1 MKPLFCAA
9 NGSWPLEEIRM
20 LVVFLIVFV
29 DLVGFG
35 IIIPLLP
42 FYGEFFGASPAQVGL
57 LMASYSLTQFLAA
70 PLWGRL
76 SDRAGRKPV
85 LIVSLAGIS
94 LAYVWLAYADSLWML
109 FAARALAG
117 IMAGNIGVAFAYVAD
132 ITDSSNRAK
141 GMGVV
146 GAAFGLG
153 FIFGPAIG
161 GALAGSDPHMADYRT
176 PALAAAAFSAIAVV
190 LAITLLK
197 ESLSR
202 ELRAQQRLLS
212 SRKRWQ
218 QLREAIAQPGIA
230 LVIGLAFLANFVFA
244 GMETTFAMWSRRAFG
259 WGPEQNGYLF
269 AFVGLLAAAIQ
280 GGLIGGL
287 AKRFGEGRLIVA
299 GALALA
305 IGMLFI
311 PLSGSVAVLL
321 VAMTIVA
328 FGFGIVSPSL
338 NSLVSLKVGPG
349 AQGGIMG
356 VTRSAS
362 TLARVVGPIWAGA
375 LFHYIGRDWP
385 YYAGAVVMGIVA
397 ILGLRMWSFSSER
410 EPAAAA
416 SGAPPEHAVAP
427 ER

>member
-1 MKPLFCAA
+1 
-9 NGSWPLEEIRM
+9 M
-20 LVVFLIVFV
+20 LVIFLIVFV

-42 FYGEFFGASPAQVGL
+42 FYGEYFGATPAEVGL

-76 SDRAGRKPV
+76 SDRVGRKPV
-85 LIVSLAGIS
+85 LTISLAGIS

-109 FAARALAG
+109 FAARAAAG

-132 ITDSSNRAK
+132 VTDSSNRAK

-161 GALAGSDPHMADYRT
+161 GVLAGSDPNLADYRL
-176 PALAAAAFSAIAVV
+176 PALTAATFSAVATV
-190 LAITLLK
+190 LAIMLLK
-197 ESLSR
+197 ESLSP

-212 SRKRWQ
+212 RQKRWQ
-218 QLREAIAQPGIA
+218 QLRDALAQPGVG

-244 GMETTFAMWSRRAFG
+244 GMETTFAMWSWRAFG

-280 GGLIGGL
+280 GGLVGRL
-287 AKRFGEGRLIVA
+287 AKQFGEGRLVVA
-299 GALALA
+299 GAFALA
-305 IGMLFI
+305 VGMLLI
-311 PLSGSVAVLL
+311 PFSTSLAVLL

-328 FGFGIVSPSL
+328 CGFSVVSPSL
-338 NSLVSLKVGPG
+338 NSLVSLRVAPG
-349 AQGGIMG
+349 AQGGVMG
-356 VTRSAS
+356 VTRSAT
-362 TLARVVGPIWAGA
+362 TLARIVGPICAGA
-375 LFHYIGRDWP
+375 LFHYLGRDWP
-385 YYAGAVVMGIVA
+385 YYAGAVVMAIVV
-397 ILGLRMWSFSSER
+397 ILGLRLWTFRGHYPSV
-410 EPAAAA
+410 EPATAVAPGA
-416 SGAPPEHAVAP
+416 VSGPAPGHAVAP

>member
-1 MKPLFCAA
+1 
-9 NGSWPLEEIRM
+9 M

-42 FYGEFFGASPAQVGL
+42 FYGEYFDATPAEVGL
-57 LMASYSLTQFLAA
+57 LMASYSFTQFLAA
-70 PLWGRL
+70 PVWGRL
-76 SDRAGRKPV
+76 SDRVGRKPV
-85 LIVSLAGIS
+85 LIVSLAGIA

-109 FAARALAG
+109 FAARAVAG

-132 ITDSSNRAK
+132 VTDPSNRAK
-141 GMGVV
+141 GMGLV

-161 GALAGSDPHMADYRT
+161 GILAGSDPDLANYRL

-197 ESLSR
+197 ESLSP

-212 SRKRWQ
+212 RRKRWQ
-218 QLREAIAQPGIA
+218 QLRDALEQPGVG

-280 GGLIGGL
+280 GGLVGRL
-287 AKRFGEGRLIVA
+287 ARHLGEGRLVVA
-299 GALALA
+299 GGFALAA
-305 IGMLFI
+305 GMLLI
-311 PLSGSVAVLL
+311 PFSHSLTVLL

-328 FGFGIVSPSL
+328 CGFSVISPSL
-338 NSLVSLKVGPG
+338 NSLVSLGVAPDVR
-349 AQGGIMG
+349 GGIMG
-356 VTRSAS
+356 VTRSAT
-362 TLARVVGPIWAGA
+362 TLARVVGPIWAGL
-375 LFHYIGRDWP
+375 LFHYLGRDWP
-385 YYAGAVVMGIVA
+385 YYAGAVVMIMVA
-397 ILGLRMWSFSSER
+397 ILGLRMWTFRGHKPSE
-410 EPAAAA
+410 EAA
-416 SGAPPEHAVAP
+416 STAGPGAAPERAVAP

>member
-1 MKPLFCAA
+1 
-9 NGSWPLEEIRM
+9 M

-42 FYGEFFGASPAQVGL
+42 FYGEHFGATPAQVGL
-57 LMASYSLTQFLAA
+57 LMASYSFTQLLAA
-70 PLWGRL
+70 PAWGRL
-76 SDRAGRKPV
+76 SDRIGRRPV
-85 LIVSLAGIS
+85 LIVSLAGIAF
-94 LAYVWLAYADSLWML
+94 AYVWLGYADSLWML
-109 FAARALAG
+109 FAARAVAG

-132 ITDSSNRAK
+132 ITDSSSRAK

-161 GALAGSDPHMADYRT
+161 GILAGSDPDLANYRL
-176 PALAAAAFSAIAVV
+176 PALTAAAFSAIATV

-197 ESLSR
+197 ESLSAQ
-202 ELRAQQRLLS
+202 LRAEQRLLS
-212 SRKRWQ
+212 RRSRWQ
-218 QLREAIAQPGIA
+218 QLADALAQPGVG

-280 GGLIGGL
+280 GGLVGRL
-287 AKRFGEGRLIVA
+287 ARSFGEGRLVVA
-299 GALALA
+299 GAAALCL
-305 IGMLFI
+305 GMLLI
-311 PLSGSVAVLL
+311 PFSHSLAVLL

-328 FGFGIVSPSL
+328 CGFSVVSPSL
-338 NSLVSLKVGPG
+338 NSLVSLAVSPG

-356 VTRSAS
+356 ITRSAT

-375 LFHYIGRDWP
+375 LFHYLGRDWP
-385 YYAGAVVMGIVA
+385 YYAGALVMGVVVL
-397 ILGLRMWSFSSER
+397 LGLRMWR
-410 EPAAAA
+410 VRGHDPAGEPAGTATAVAAPEP
-416 SGAPPEHAVAP
+416 SGAPD
-427 ER
+427 R